1 MKPKDV
7 NNGSVG
13 TDIRARRKNR
23 AISLTEFAES
33 LNRSIGFISQIDSGL
48 SSPSI
53 NDLRVIS
60 DFLGMPICFF
70 LAIIQHHQ
78 PIEDIE

>member
-1 MKPKDV
+1 MKSKDV
-7 NNGSVG
+7 NNGSVS

-33 LNRSIGFISQIDSGL
+33 LNRSIGFISQIERCL

-60 DFLGMPICFF
+60 DFLGMPICLFF
-70 LAIIQHHQ
+70 GDNST
-78 PIEDIE
+78 PPTY